1 MAYVFGYIPL
11 TNTSALV
18 YIPFMGR
25 PRGSKNKVD
34 GHTVFP
40 TYYLKDE
47 ATGCWNWQRSRGQ
60 HGYGWFRQ
68 DGHTLA
74 HRWSYATF
82 VGPIPGGKF
91 VLHRCDNRRCV
102 NPDHLFLGTA
112 ADNSRDMS
120 VKGRQYSK
128 GKTFEELF
136 GAERAAAMKEHLREW
151 AIANPPPSE
160 ARKRQ
165 GAKMKGFK
173 HTEEARARM
182 SASLRAVWNSET
194 DRSRRITP
202 EANAK
207 RSASLRRWW
216 AAKKGIV
223 PV

>member
-1 MAYVFGYIPL
+1 MAWAFGDIPL
-11 TNTSALV
+11 TPTPPHA

-40 TYYLKDE
+40 TYIVKDE

-82 VGPIPGGKF
+82 VGPVPSGMF
-91 VLHRCDNRRCV
+91 VLHRCDNRQCV

-120 VKGRQYSK
+120 AKGRQYSK

-136 GAERAAAMKEHLREW
+136 GDEKARSLK
-151 AIANPPPSE
+151 ANLSQVLKDKPPLHRMP
-160 ARKRQ
+160 
-165 GAKMKGFK
+165 
-173 HTEEARARM
+173 HTEETKAKIRA
-182 SASLRAVWNSET
+182 
-194 DRSRRITP
+194 SRTP
-202 EANAK
+202 EFRAAISERMTEWHAANP
-207 RSASLRRWW
+207 RSYTPEMKAAQRERMAQWW
-216 AAKKGIV
+216 RDRKGS
-223 PV
+223 

>member
-1 MAYVFGYIPL
+1 MAWAFGDIPL
-11 TNTSALV
+11 TDTPSAV

-40 TYYLKDE
+40 TYYLKDK

-82 VGPIPGGKF
+82 VGSIPVGMF

-120 VKGRQYSK
+120 SKDRQYSK

-136 GAERAAAMKEHLREW
+136 GAERAAAMKERLREW
-151 AIANPPPSE
+151 AIANPPPPE
-160 ARKRQ
+160 ARKKQ
-165 GAKMKGFK
+165 AAKMRGR
-173 HTEEARARM
+173 HH
-182 SASLRAVWNSET
+182 
-194 DRSRRITP
+194 TP
-202 EANAK
+202 EQN
-207 RSASLRRWW
+207 
-216 AAKKGIV
+216 AAKSERMKAWHAANPRAYTPEMKAAQRERMAQWWRDRKGS
-223 PV
+223 